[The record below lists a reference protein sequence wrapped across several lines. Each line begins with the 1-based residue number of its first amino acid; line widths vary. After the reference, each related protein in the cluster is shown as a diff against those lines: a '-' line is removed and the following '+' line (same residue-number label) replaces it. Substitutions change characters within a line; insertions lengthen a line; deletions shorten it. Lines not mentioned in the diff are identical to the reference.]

1 MNIKINKLYF
11 YSVLFASLLILSC
24 NDDDIID
31 NTSEGGLV
39 SYFSFDDHLI
49 DETGYTVTQE
59 IIDTLFFVPGI
70 KGKGLEINENFTP
83 ILFDKKSFRNG
94 GSKLSVSIWVNTTNN
109 NLNTR
114 HFIWCDDF
122 IIFTNNEK
130 TGLAISIPLTNSA
143 KSEFTPGEWTHLV
156 GTYDGNTIKCYI
168 NGALKAEKD
177 HSGEISTP
185 DRKLQIKVSSGWKGM
200 IDEFYIYD
208 KVLNQD
214 EVIELYQL

>member
-1 MNIKINKLYF
+1 MKIKNAFTFL
-11 YSVLFASLLILSC
+11 SLMITISIISC
-24 NDDDIID
+24 NDDSVIED
-31 NTSEGGLV
+31 NSILDYI
-39 SYFSFDDHLI
+39 SYFSFDNHLI
-49 DETGYTVTQE
+49 DETGYTATQE
-59 IIDTLFFVPGI
+59 IIDSFFFVPGI
-70 KGKGLEINENFTP
+70 KGKGLDINENSNS
-83 ILFDKKSFRNG
+83 ISFDKKTFRNG
-94 GSKLSVSIWVNTTNN
+94 GSKLSISIWVNTTNS

-122 IIFTNNEK
+122 TIFTNNEK
-130 TGLAISIPLTNSA
+130 TGLSISIPLTNSA

-168 NGALKAEKD
+168 NGVLKAETN

-185 DRKLQIKVSSGWKGM
+185 DRELQIRASSGWSGM

-214 EVIELYQL
+214 EVVELYQL